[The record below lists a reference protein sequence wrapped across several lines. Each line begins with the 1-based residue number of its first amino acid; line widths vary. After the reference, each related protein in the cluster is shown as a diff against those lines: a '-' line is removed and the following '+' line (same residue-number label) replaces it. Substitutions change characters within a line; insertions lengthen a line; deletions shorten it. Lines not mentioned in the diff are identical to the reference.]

1 MKKLRKDNLEL
12 LAVIVFIFAA
22 TFVLLL
28 KSPLNFWLRGDAE
41 TDSSVYK
48 TVAFMM
54 NKGYMPYRDSFDH
67 KGPLTYL
74 VNLLGMQ
81 FDEYCGVWIMEF
93 ITVFATFAGIYKI
106 ARLRC
111 NKIFSCLCI
120 LICGSLLYDYFEGG
134 NMVEEYAMPFIAVS
148 LYIFLDY
155 FLNLKI
161 SKLRL
166 AVCGGCLGAVF
177 LLRPNMISVWMVFAI
192 AVLIDCIIKKKNADL
207 LKFIVFFLIGFV
219 VVTLPVFIWLAA
231 NGCFGAFI
239 ENYIQ
244 FNVVYSSA
252 KGAGDKWNAY
262 FYFINKTLIIFALLI
277 MGYIC
282 SIKCEFIAKDKT
294 AIKDKFTIDTGF
306 LYVTY
311 LIYLLVT
318 ILLIA
323 MSGMPYAHY
332 GMILVPA
339 IAFPMA
345 ELFALTGLKNNGN
358 ATTLLIILYMV
369 GAIAMPKWL
378 TTSGDMVN
386 KYNDRAVDHHS
397 DMVKGVCELVG
408 ENTNED
414 ERISVY
420 GNGDIIYLVS
430 NRLHATRY
438 SYQFPIGEIA
448 PAMMDE
454 YFEELENE
462 LPPVIV
468 IWERQADERIESFLN
483 ENNYTEISDSSSYD
497 IGKSRVFLISRR
509 NFG

>member
-1 MKKLRKDNLEL
+1 MKKFRKDKLEL
-12 LAVIVFIFAA
+12 LAVIAFIFAA
-22 TFVLLL
+22 AFVFLL
-28 KSPLNFWLRGDAE
+28 KSPLNFWIRGDAE

-54 NKGYMPYRDSFDH
+54 SRGYMPYRDSFDH

-81 FDEYCGVWIMEF
+81 FDEYCGVWIIEF
-93 ITVFATFAGIYKI
+93 VTVFATFAGMYKI

-155 FLNLKI
+155 FLNRKI
-161 SKLRL
+161 DRLRL

-177 LLRPNMISVWMVFAI
+177 LLRPNMISVWIVFSI
-192 AVLIDCIIKKKNADL
+192 AVLVDCLIKKKNRDL
-207 LKFIVFFLIGFV
+207 LEFIIFFLIGFV
-219 VVTLPVFIWLAA
+219 IVTLPVVIWLAA
-231 NGCFGAFI
+231 NGCFEAFV
-239 ENYIQ
+239 ENYIR
-244 FNVVYSSA
+244 FNMIYSAA
-252 KGAGDKWNAY
+252 KGEGEKWNAY

-277 MGYIC
+277 MGYLC
-282 SIKCEFIAKDKT
+282 SIKYKFSAKDKL
-294 AIKDKFTIDTGF
+294 AIKDKFTIDAVL

-318 ILLIA
+318 ILLIS

-358 ATTLLIILYMV
+358 ATTLLIVLYMV
-369 GAIAMPKWL
+369 GILAMPKWL
-378 TTSGDMVN
+378 TTAGDLLN
-386 KYNDRAVDHHS
+386 KYADRAADHHS
-397 DMVKGVCELVG
+397 DIVKGVCELVE
-408 ENTNED
+408 ENTNEN
-414 ERISVY
+414 EKISIY

-448 PAMMDE
+448 PDIMDE

-462 LPPVIV
+462 LPPVVV
-468 IWERQADERIESFLN
+468 IWQQQADERIESFLY
-483 ENNYTEISDSSSYD
+483 ENDYEEISDSSSYD
-497 IGKSRVFLISRR
+497 IGKTRVFVLAE
-509 NFG
+509 